1 MFMHPPHHAMP
12 PQKKKLFLAQFLLFF
27 RTFFGGR
34 TRSGVFPP
42 RCPLQKSFLFL
53 TQLLLFFAL
62 FFFGTNFRRATCAAE
77 EGLIRR
83 RRKLL
88 FNLLADLRLLG
99 MFTALGLLRWT
110 FVLGLPGSTG
120 FLRGKGGGGS
130 AMPQSLG
137 GDKDQTNIESG

>member
-1 MFMHPPHHAMP
+1 MSLRGKVEFSSHGQVIP
-12 PQKKKLFLAQFLLFF
+12 
-27 RTFFGGR
+27 
-34 TRSGVFPP
+34 
-42 RCPLQKSFLFL
+42 
-53 TQLLLFFAL
+53 
-62 FFFGTNFRRATCAAE
+62 NFRRATCAAE

-130 AMPQSLG
+130 AALRHYLNPSG
-137 GDKDQTNIESG
+137 GPRTKRTSKVAKGGIETKVASKVAKGGPTDLLF